1 MSRQGKKF
9 RNEIRKQKWC
19 VLLVLLLSGGII
31 SYNAIEFKDNV
42 IAGGALS
49 FSNSQ
54 AAAWLDKDN

>member
-1 MSRQGKKF
+1 MTRQGKKF

-19 VLLVLLLSGGII
+19 VLLVLLLSGGVI

-54 AAAWLDKDN
+54 AAAWLDKDK

>member
-1 MSRQGKKF
+1 MTRQGKKF

-19 VLLVLLLSGGII
+19 VLLVLLLSGGVI
-31 SYNAIEFKDNV
+31 SYNAIEFEDNV

-54 AAAWLDKDN
+54 DAA